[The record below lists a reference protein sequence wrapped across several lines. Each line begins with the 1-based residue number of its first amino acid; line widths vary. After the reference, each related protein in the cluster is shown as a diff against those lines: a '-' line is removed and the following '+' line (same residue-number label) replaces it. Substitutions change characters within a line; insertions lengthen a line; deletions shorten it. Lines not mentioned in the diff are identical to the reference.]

1 MVLTL
6 KHIADKVNE
15 VTKCDIRKNSRDSSI
30 VKARIIYSKLSLI
43 LLDCGTKYVSEE
55 IKKSE
60 SSILRYYN
68 KSKTE
73 YFFTEEMENI
83 YNKLK
88 NYFIDNYIIEPF
100 KSLKKIN
107 SERTVLKNKRKE
119 DLKDYVKP
127 FLNGKITTDQIA
139 KKFKVH
145 KSTVSN
151 QIMELINET
160 FTSYKTIDEIE
171 IDKLL
176 KTYNLTDFKDKTKT
190 IGDWQTM
197 TEEEKNEYK

>member
-15 VTKCDIRKNSRDSSI
+15 VTKCDIRKISRNSNI

-43 LLDCGTKYVSEE
+43 LLDCGSKYVSEE
-55 IKKSE
+55 INKSQ
-60 SSILRYYN
+60 SSILIYYN

-83 YNKLK
+83 YNELK
-88 NYFIDNYIIEPF
+88 SYFIDNYIIEQF

-127 FLNGKITTDQIA
+127 FLNGKITTVEIA

-145 KSTVSN
+145 KSTISN

-160 FTSYKTIDEIE
+160 FTTYKTIEDME

-176 KTYNLTDFKDKTKT
+176 KSYKLTDFKDETKT
-190 IGDWQTM
+190 IGDWATM
-197 TEEEKNEYK
+197 TKEQKLKYK